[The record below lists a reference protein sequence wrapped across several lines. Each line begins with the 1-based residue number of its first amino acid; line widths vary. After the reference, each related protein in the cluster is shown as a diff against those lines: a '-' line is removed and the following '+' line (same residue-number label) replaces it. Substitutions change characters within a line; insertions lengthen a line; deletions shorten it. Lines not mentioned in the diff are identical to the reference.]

1 MRPWLRQSKYLA
13 STAVL
18 TALGAIAP
26 LWVWFQGD
34 LLGAAIIAIPS
45 ALVLA
50 ICFGVAW
57 TYREG

>member
-1 MRPWLRQSKYLA
+1 MLRPTKYLA
-13 STAVL
+13 SAGVL

-26 LWVWFQGD
+26 LWVLVQGD
-34 LLGAAIIAIPS
+34 PLGAAIIAIPS